1 MYVLGFDWIA
11 GSSQDNLL
19 IYIFTANKVKRP
31 NMNNVRIIKEKK
43 KCLLVSIIIKMM

>member
-43 KCLLVSIIIKMM
+43 NAY